1 MQYIFLFL
9 ALVVGMG
16 VIVQTGANTQ
26 LSTTLDNPYLASLI
40 SFAVGTVALLIIN
53 MFVGGGFSSL
63 NTLQDKHTG
72 WWIWSGGII
81 GAFFVTSIIVMVP
94 VLGSTRLFALTIA
107 GQLIF
112 SVIVD
117 HYGWMGFPLQ
127 PVNLKKI
134 LGVLLLIVGTILVQW
149 GKATE

>member
-1 MQYIFLFL
+1 MQYIFLIF
-9 ALVVGMG
+9 ALIVGMG

-26 LSTTLDNPYLASLI
+26 LSAVLDNPYLASLI

-53 MFVGGGFSSL
+53 MFMGGGFSSL
-63 NTLQDKHTG
+63 NALHAKNTD
-72 WWIWSGGII
+72 WWIWSGGVI
-81 GAFFVTSIIVMVP
+81 GAFFVTSIIVMIP
-94 VLGSTRLFALTIA
+94 ILGSTRLFALTIA

-127 PVNLKKI
+127 PVNVKKI
-134 LGVLLLIVGTILVQW
+134 LGVLLLIAGTFLVQW
-149 GKATE
+149 GKSN

>member
-1 MQYIFLFL
+1 MQYTFLIFSLI
-9 ALVVGMG
+9 VGMG

-26 LSTTLDNPYLASLI
+26 LSAALDNPYLASLI
-40 SFAVGTVALLIIN
+40 SFAVGTLALLIIN

-63 NTLQDKHTG
+63 NTLHGKHTD

-81 GAFFVTSIIVMVP
+81 GAFFVTSIIVMIP

-127 PVNLKKI
+127 AVNIKKI
-134 LGVLLLIVGTILVQW
+134 LGVLLLIAGTFLVQW
-149 GKATE
+149 GKNN